1 MSLEKPMLTPVSFE
15 LVHMISA
22 DGTAHTFEQQ
32 RESAIQD
39 IDANLGVDPA
49 KRQAKMLK
57 NRKMVTSARRTLII
71 GAKVMVLFAAAAI
84 YFAVSFS
91 LEYKEFNRQY
101 VSMAEQAYAAR
112 RNTLLGDSGVS
123 IRDFQFAAF
132 RPSIFRPL
140 AFASAGGRL
149 LNAACAVSGL

>member
-1 MSLEKPMLTPVSFE
+1 MTESLPCAKP
-15 LVHMISA
+15 A

-32 RESAIQD
+32 RESAMQD
-39 IDANLGVDPA
+39 IDANFGIDPS
-49 KRQAKMLK
+49 KRQAKVTK
-57 NRKMVTSARRTLII
+57 NRKMVTSARRTLIV
-71 GAKVMVLFAAAAI
+71 GAKVMLVVAAASI

-123 IRDFQFAAF
+123 IREFQYAAF
-132 RPSIFRPL
+132 RPTLFRPL
-140 AFASAGGRL
+140 GFAVAAGTAVCVGCFALRAFA
-149 LNAACAVSGL
+149 